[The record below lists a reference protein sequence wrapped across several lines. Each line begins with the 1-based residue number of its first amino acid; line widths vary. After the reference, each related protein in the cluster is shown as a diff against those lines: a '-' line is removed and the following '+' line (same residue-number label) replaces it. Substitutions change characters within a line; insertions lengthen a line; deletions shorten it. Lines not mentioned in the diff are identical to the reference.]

1 MQSQELTGIIEDL
14 KKDIEQA
21 MAPQSSEGSYTG
33 PAPPAPVIIATSEV
47 QEKPELADDLSAF
60 EAQTL
65 LKPEDSETTEKWRRQ
80 AERIV
85 RQYCR
90 LVLVGKTEGGI
101 TEDVKSVCQFQS

>member
-21 MAPQSSEGSYTG
+21 LAPQSSDNTG
-33 PAPPAPVIIATSEV
+33 PAPPAPVIDATSEV

-90 LVLVGKTEGGI
+90 LVLVEKTEGGI
-101 TEDVKSVCQFQS
+101 TEDGKSVCQFQS